1 MLLVIRS
8 RFLQVLERRFQL
20 ALSFSSA
27 HIAFLF
33 VSQSQKFSS
42 YEFSNICI
50 MHNRENFP
58 WILKN
63 TMNFE
68 LNLKSTLFQ
77 TNLTRYIIIIV
88 I

>member
-58 WILKN
+58 RILKYDEFWIKFKKYSFSHKFN
-63 TMNFE
+63 
-68 LNLKSTLFQ
+68 KI
-77 TNLTRYIIIIV
+77 YY
-88 I
+88 